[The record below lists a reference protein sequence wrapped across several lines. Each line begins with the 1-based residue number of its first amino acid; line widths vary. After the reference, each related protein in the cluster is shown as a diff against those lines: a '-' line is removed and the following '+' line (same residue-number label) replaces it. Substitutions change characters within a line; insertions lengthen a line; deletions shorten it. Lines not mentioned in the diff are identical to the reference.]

1 MGMEVNRMR
10 NEVLEAKQA
19 VVAEIQED
27 VLKSESAIVVEYH
40 GLNVE
45 QITNLRANLHE
56 AGVEFKVYKNSL
68 FRRALEGTDFESMTE
83 DMVGPNAVAYGGDAV
98 APSRVLAEF
107 AKKNKKLKIKT
118 GIVDGE
124 IVNLDEIKELSSLPD
139 HDGMISMLLSTFQ
152 APVRNMAY
160 ALSQVAEKM
169 ETEGAET
176 ADAVAVAAV
185 AEETEVVEEVETVE
199 ENDVKED
206 SEN

>member
-1 MGMEVNRMR
+1 MRMEVNRMR

-19 VVAEIQED
+19 VVTEIQEE

-40 GLNVE
+40 GLNVD
-45 QITNLRANLHE
+45 QITQLRANLHE
-56 AGVEFKVYKNSL
+56 AGVDFKVYKNTL
-68 FRRALEGTDFESMTE
+68 FRRAVEGTDFEALTE
-83 DMVGPNAVAYGGDAV
+83 DLVGPNAVAYGGDAV

-124 IVNLDEIKELSSLPD
+124 IVNEEEIKALSSLPD

-152 APVRNMAY
+152 APVRNLAY

-176 ADAVAVAAV
+176 AEAVAVAAV
-185 AEETEVVEEVETVE
+185 AEETVAEATETVE
-199 ENDVKED
+199 ENDVKEET
-206 SEN
+206 EN